1 MNIFK
6 KIIEFLKSGFALFGK
21 SRIPI
26 DYNNLHKFDDTEYFI
41 KDTVFK
47 NGRLITFTQCFILI
61 IY

>member
-6 KIIEFLKSGFALFGK
+6 KIIEFLKSGLALFAK

-26 DYNNLHKFDDTEYFI
+26 DYNNLHKFDDKEYFI

-47 NGRLITFTQCFILI
+47 NGRIVASFE
-61 IY
+61 

>member
-1 MNIFK
+1 MMNIFK

-26 DYNNLHKFDDTEYFI
+26 DYNATHKFDDTEYFI

-47 NGRLITFTQCFILI
+47 NGRIVASFE
-61 IY
+61 